1 MQEWSGTFGA
11 RTTADEAVAG
21 LDLSG
26 RLMIVTGANSG
37 IGFHTA
43 RALASAGARV
53 IFACRD
59 RSTGADAVAR
69 TISQHS
75 GALAELGELDLGSRK
90 SIRDFAGRIDA
101 DSVDALVC
109 NAGVFDGRYQEVDGP
124 LERTVGV
131 CHVGHL
137 LLVQALLPKL
147 LASGGGRV
155 VMVSSESHRMPRK
168 LDFDR
173 LPLTA
178 KRYSGIVAYGQAKL
192 CNVLFANELQRRY
205 GEDGL
210 TACSL
215 HPGTM
220 MATKIARSSRLA
232 SIVMTLMS
240 PFTKDVICGASTSIV
255 CATHPHAEELAG
267 RYFSD
272 CRPKR
277 ASAEAQDAAVAE
289 RLWTQ
294 TEHWL
299 STSTG

>member
-1 MQEWSGTFGA
+1 MRDWSGTFGP

-26 RLMIVTGANSG
+26 QLMIVTGANSG

-59 RSTGADAVAR
+59 GTTGADAVAR
-69 TISQHS
+69 AISQHP
-75 GALAELGELDLGSRK
+75 GALAELSELDLGSRQ

-101 DSVDALVC
+101 DSVDVLVC
-109 NAGVFDGRYQEVDGP
+109 NAGVFGGRYEEVDRA

-131 CHVGHL
+131 CHVGHF

-147 LASGGGRV
+147 LANGGGRI
-155 VMVSSESHRMPRK
+155 VMVSSESHRTPRR

-178 KRYSGIVAYGQAKL
+178 DQYSGLVAYGQAKL
-192 CNVLFANELQRRY
+192 CNVLFASELQRRY
-205 GEDGL
+205 GDEGI

-220 MATKIARSSRLA
+220 MATNIARSSRLA
-232 SIVMTLMS
+232 SIAMTLMS
-240 PFTKDVICGASTSIV
+240 PFTKDVTCGASTSIV
-255 CATHPHAEELAG
+255 CATHPHTAELAG

-272 CRPKR
+272 CQPKP
-277 ASAEAQDAAVAE
+277 ASAEAQDVAVAE

-294 TEHWL
+294 TERWL
-299 STSTG
+299 VV